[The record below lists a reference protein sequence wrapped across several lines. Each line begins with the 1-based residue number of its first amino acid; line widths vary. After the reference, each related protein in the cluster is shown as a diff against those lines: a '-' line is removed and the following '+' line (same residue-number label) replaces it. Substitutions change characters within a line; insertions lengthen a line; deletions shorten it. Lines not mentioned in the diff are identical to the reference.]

1 MRLSACLLAAATLA
15 AAAPAVAQ
23 QQPPRGRCRRCLPPP
38 PTSSWQAP
46 QFLPQRNNTD
56 LIFRNDLHWTRGEYE
71 TLLQASRG
79 NNIPPQPLARVD
91 LANRVSTLM
100 ELGRC
105 TDAREQ
111 AREAG
116 DRLMAVRA
124 RQLCRRDRIKD

>member
-23 QQPPRGRCRRCLPPP
+23 QQPSPP